1 MAARNGV
8 TLRSIVFPRNQV
20 CRDGL
25 RLARERGLIAFRG
38 NPRVWFNRACPDA
51 EQTLPKR
58 AVRLA
63 DTFLPV
69 AGRHVAKP
77 EKVEGMIDVPA
88 SRFLRPVRGAWHE
101 RFQFDRIAGQM
112 TAAAKTKTLFH
123 LWWHP
128 HNFGADPEA
137 NLLFLRQIL
146 DRYAILRDR
155 FGMRSLNMS
164 EVAER
169 VLQ

>member
-1 MAARNGV
+1 MHRTGV
-8 TLRSIVFPRNQV
+8 VRQNNSTKL
-20 CRDGL
+20 
-25 RLARERGLIAFRG
+25 ER
-38 NPRVWFNRACPDA
+38 DA
-51 EQTLPKR
+51 EFPQ
-58 AVRLA
+58 
-63 DTFLPV
+63 
-69 AGRHVAKP
+69 AGPPGKIMNARRR
-77 EKVEGMIDVPA
+77 M
-88 SRFLRPVRGAWHE
+88 
-101 RFQFDRIAGQM
+101 
-112 TAAAKTKTLFH
+112 LFH